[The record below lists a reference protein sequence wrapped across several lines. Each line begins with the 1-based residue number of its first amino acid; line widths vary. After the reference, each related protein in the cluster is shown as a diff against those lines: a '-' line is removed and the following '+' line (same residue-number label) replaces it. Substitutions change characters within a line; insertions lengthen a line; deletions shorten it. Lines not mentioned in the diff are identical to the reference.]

1 MVVLLLAFAEPK
13 YFVGILGGGLSADN
27 RSLLRL
33 CIYPGR
39 AVSSGRGCSA
49 RPRNDDRR
57 SLGPRRVCRNS
68 YGSLKGTIR
77 IEPHDICWHVDQAG
91 SHHYVPNLSIGSRPL
106 CDDWRAG
113 AGVGA
118 RPENVA
124 LSASVIIV
132 PTHRP

>member
-1 MVVLLLAFAEPK
+1 MVVPLLFFAEPK

-77 IEPHDICWHVDQAG
+77 IDPHDICCLKKLATGKNNGFRFRWG
-91 SHHYVPNLSIGSRPL
+91 TRTG
-106 CDDWRAG
+106 
-113 AGVGA
+113 
-118 RPENVA
+118 
-124 LSASVIIV
+124 
-132 PTHRP
+132 